1 MLINAHWQW
10 PKIRYQL
17 RSLGPECA
25 CELKPRPC
33 LSTAQDYNWK
43 VSGDISK
50 INMFYGMTEGCL
62 KGIKA
67 QYGPD
72 PANAQRLGVETKALL
87 TRSIQLK
94 EGERIVRAE
103 YKAGSK

>member
-1 MLINAHWQW
+1 MCLLTPPHFRTLPP
-10 PKIRYQL
+10 PK
-17 RSLGPECA
+17 
-25 CELKPRPC
+25 
-33 LSTAQDYNWK
+33 QDYNWK

-50 INMFYGMTEGCL
+50 VNMFYGMTEGCL
-62 KGIKA
+62 KGVKA

-94 EGERIVRAE
+94 EGEHIVRAE
-103 YKAGSK
+103 YKASSK